1 MIPARPCRGILSKL
15 RAAASLRIPTRD
27 NPSRAQWASSASF
40 SETLSMRRCGR
51 CGAGAQEHGVDEGS
65 GAGLALGPCLR
76 WLQALTHVLLG
87 SGAHVLLRCCD
98 RVRAETAEQAA
109 VRLARIRG
117 AVWASPRALDERG
130 LGQTRG
136 QTRASRPPSL
146 RPVFAYWIAHPIPPF
161 CSRPSWVATVTRLL
175 GPLSRNHSS
184 SFPSSPSPS
193 SSHRYPRR
201 RTASPPYS
209 HPLPR
214 LPAASA
220 ASPRPASIASS
231 RTATSWGRARRG
243 QCTLW
248 ATRPGRSRRL
258 STTRFAGMLPY
269 LSP

>member
-1 MIPARPCRGILSKL
+1 MIPARPCSGILSKL

-136 QTRASRPPSL
+136 QTRASRTGGDACP
-146 RPVFAYWIAHPIPPF
+146 
-161 CSRPSWVATVTRLL
+161 
-175 GPLSRNHSS
+175 G
-184 SFPSSPSPS
+184 
-193 SSHRYPRR
+193 
-201 RTASPPYS
+201 RTPAVRAA
-209 HPLPR
+209 PR
-214 LPAASA
+214 LSGCAGRTPAAFLHPQVGEERGLA
-220 ASPRPASIASS
+220 LAWRRLEIQRIPASRYQA
-231 RTATSWGRARRG
+231 RAWAVADGRQKGGLSIRE
-243 QCTLW
+243 TLF
-248 ATRPGRSRRL
+248 G
-258 STTRFAGMLPY
+258 
-269 LSP
+269 

>member
-136 QTRASRPPSL
+136 QTRASD
-146 RPVFAYWIAHPIPPF
+146 
-161 CSRPSWVATVTRLL
+161 TRV
-175 GPLSRNHSS
+175 RHAVR
-184 SFPSSPSPS
+184 
-193 SSHRYPRR
+193 H
-201 RTASPPYS
+201 
-209 HPLPR
+209 
-214 LPAASA
+214 
-220 ASPRPASIASS
+220 
-231 RTATSWGRARRG
+231 ARRG
-243 QCTLW
+243 RAGMHVRAAPRLSGPHPGCPDVRAAPRLHFCIPRW
-248 ATRPGRSRRL
+248 GRRGGLHWRGGDWRYSGYRLRDTRPGPGPWR
-258 STTRFAGMLPY
+258 TAGKREASASGKRCLADT
-269 LSP
+269 